1 MREEE
6 KNMSTANLR
15 ATYTHQDTTRTRS
28 NGGLKMSKNCSVAP
42 LGRCQFDTSWPRGMT
57 IIVLTFYCCR
67 GRWFFLVNRKTRL
80 QTLKTNRTSSAKLT
94 HWNTQL
100 KQNSVGT
107 IDFCQTTKIYVQR
120 EQSTTRKEGE
130 RKREREKICHICQ
143 TQSKS
148 SKRARN
154 VKLMALNLHR
164 NRRRHKQQQKKK

>member
-1 MREEE
+1 MKKSRQQIWE
-6 KNMSTANLR
+6 LR
-15 ATYTHQDTTRTRS
+15 THIKTPLERAAMAA
-28 NGGLKMSKNCSVAP
+28 LK
-42 LGRCQFDTSWPRGMT
+42 CQKKTVVSRPSSTSWPRGMT
-57 IIVLTFYCCR
+57 IIVLTFCCCR
-67 GRWFFLVNRKTRL
+67 GRCFFLVNRKTRH
-80 QTLKTNRTSSAKLT
+80 QTLKTNRTSSAKLKRT

-120 EQSTTRKEGE
+120 EQSTTRKESE
-130 RKREREKICHICQ
+130 RKRERKKICHICQ